1 MTYPTLRVHLHK
13 EVLIEHFTLS
23 PEDRELLTRIRNDT
37 TRLGFAVLLKA
48 FMFLGYPP
56 RQKTDVPDVIV
67 NWIACH
73 MAGAPESF
81 GQYIWKDRLW
91 DLHLS
96 LIRKYTGF
104 RPFEPKDFMA
114 LLEWLVERGNEFLTR
129 KDLMSG
135 AVRNCR
141 EFRLELPTEPEL
153 WRLVNSA
160 RRQFF
165 SILYETVSGRLSP
178 EVKEL
183 MDRSMRPADSEETPY
198 ERMKSPPGP
207 LELKTILEE
216 IEKLRLI
223 REFGLDPVALFAGY
237 SEKIL
242 RRFKDRVR
250 AEDVAQIRRH
260 QPAVRYTLFSVLLH
274 ARGMEVTDNVV
285 QLFLDLIRRVQK
297 KTDKALE
304 KDLIREIIRVRG
316 KMGLLFRVAHAATEN
331 PDGTI
336 RQVLFP
342 VVEEDVLLRLV
353 EESRLEGTSYPL
365 TRAMMMRKKYI
376 NSYRRMMKPALGALT
391 FRSSNPAHRP
401 ILEGLAL
408 MHRYLE
414 TKHTWYPENEDIP
427 QEILTGSWKEMV
439 MEDGPQG
446 PRAVKHY
453 LELCVMEKL
462 ERAVRCKEV
471 WVERA
476 YRFRNP
482 DEDLP
487 ADWEGRRVEYYRRR
501 GLPLSAEEFLEP
513 LRDEMTSTLETFNSG
528 LPKNPIV
535 RISHPGGGERG
546 FFNISKVEKRPDRPL
561 IQDVKSRVL
570 SHWGILDLLD
580 ILLEADRQVNFSRFF
595 HTSGARQVLGREEV
609 RERLLLILF
618 GLGTNLGLA
627 RIHSAAKPSCSYDD
641 LRYFR
646 SRYVSVEAVR
656 EAIVALVNRV
666 LEIRNPV
673 IWGRGTAC
681 ASDAKH
687 LEAWDQNLTAEWN
700 PHYGRTGV
708 MVYWLVDTNALC
720 IYSQIR
726 GISETAAMIKALVSH
741 DTEMRVESN
750 FVDSH
755 GQSEV
760 AFAFCRLLGVKL
772 MPRLKRIKYE
782 TLYLPEKGMGERLP
796 NLAGVLARPI
806 RWDLIRQQYD
816 DLVRHVVAVAEDTA
830 PVDSILRRFNRYNR
844 SNPTYRAFVELG
856 KAEKT
861 IFLSRYLPNADMQ
874 REVHAG
880 LNVVENWNSCNDFVS
895 FGRKADIPTN
905 DPVAQELAVLCQHLL
920 QNALILANTIM
931 VERVLEEHALLER
944 MEPEDFQ
951 ALTPLFTLNVN
962 PYGDFELDLS
972 KPSFLEVS

>member
-1 MTYPTLRVHLHK
+1 MVYPRFHLYLHQD
-13 EVLIEHFTLS
+13 ELIEHFTVNS
-23 PEDRELLTRIRNDT
+23 EDRHIFDRVRTDEN
-37 TRLGFAVLLKA
+37 RLGLVVLLKA
-48 FMFLGYPP
+48 FRFLGYPP
-56 RQKTDVPDVIV
+56 HQKEDIPDIV
-67 NWIACH
+67 VERISLQIGLDPLLFQNY
-73 MAGAPESF
+73 S
-81 GQYIWKDRLW
+81 WKDRLW
-91 DLHLS
+91 RYHIS
-96 LIRKYTGF
+96 VIREHTGF
-104 RPFEPKDFMA
+104 RPFESHDHAPLA
-114 LLEWLVERGNEFLTR
+114 EWLLERCNEFPTR
-129 KDLMSG
+129 KGLMSA
-135 AVRNCR
+135 AVRRCR
-141 EFRLELPTEPEL
+141 ELHLELPAEPEL

-165 SILYETVSGRLSP
+165 FVLYETISGRLSP
-178 EVKEL
+178 EAKER
-183 MDRSMRPADSEETPY
+183 MDRCVEPANFEVTPY
-198 ERMKSPPGP
+198 EQIKSSPGP
-207 LELKTILEE
+207 VELKTIMEE
-216 IEKLRLI
+216 IEKIRLI
-223 REFGLDPVALFAGY
+223 RDFRLDPQSLFAGY
-237 SEKIL
+237 SKNIL
-242 RRFKDRVR
+242 RRFRDRAR
-250 AEDVAQIRRH
+250 AEDASQIRRH
-260 QPAVRYTLFSVLLH
+260 QPAVRYTLLSILLH
-274 ARGMEVTDNVV
+274 ARGMEITDNVV
-285 QLFLDLIRRVQK
+285 RLFLDLIRRLQK
-297 KTDKALE
+297 KADKAMERDLLLE
-304 KDLIREIIRVRG
+304 IEKVRG
-316 KMGLLFRVAHAATEN
+316 KASLLFRVARAATEN
-331 PDGTI
+331 PDGTV
-336 RQVLFP
+336 REVLFP
-342 VVEEDVLLRLV
+342 VVEENLLLRLV
-353 EESRLEGTSYPL
+353 EESRIEEFSYPI
-365 TRAMMMRKKYI
+365 TRAIMMRKKYV
-376 NSYRRMMKPALGALT
+376 NPYRRMVKPVLDALT
-391 FRSSNPAHRP
+391 FRSSNPAHRSL
-401 ILEGLAL
+401 LEGLNL

-414 TKHTWYPENEDIP
+414 TKHTWYPENENIP
-427 QEILTGSWKEMV
+427 EEILTGHWKDIVLEG
-439 MEDGPQG
+439 GPRG
-446 PRAVKHY
+446 TRAVKHY
-453 LELCVMEKL
+453 FELCVLEKL
-462 ERAVRCKEV
+462 ERAMKCKEV
-471 WVERA
+471 WVEGA
-476 YRFRNP
+476 YRFRDP

-487 ADWEGRRVEYYRRR
+487 AEWEGRRIEYYRRR

-513 LRDEMTSTLETFNSG
+513 LRDEMASTLEAFNSS

-535 RISHPGGGERG
+535 RISHPGGRERG
-546 FFNISKVEKRPDRPL
+546 FFNISKVEKRPDRPI
-561 IQDVKSRVL
+561 IQEVKNRVL

-609 RERLLLILF
+609 RERLLFTLF

-627 RIHSAAKPSCSYDD
+627 RIHSAAHPSCSYDD

-666 LEIRNPV
+666 LEIRNPA

-806 RWDLIRQQYD
+806 RWDLILQQYD

-844 SNPTYRAFVELG
+844 SNSTYRAFIELG

-861 IFLSRYLPNADMQ
+861 IFLSRYLPSANMQ
-874 REVHAG
+874 MEVHAG
-880 LNVVENWNSCNDFVS
+880 LNVVENWNSCNDFIS

-920 QNALILANTIM
+920 QNALILANTMM
-931 VERVLEEHALLER
+931 VERVLEEYELLDR
-944 MEPEDFQ
+944 MEPEDFR